1 MYRVG
6 VTRRFSAAH
15 RLEGHEGKCSRLH
28 GHTWGVEA
36 VFSSAEVS
44 RGGMVLDFEAAG
56 AMLDKVIEPY
66 DHRYL
71 NEVEPFTSV
80 RPTAENVARVLFT
93 GILKA
98 IEGGG
103 HPVSL
108 EKVTVWESPIPGHP
122 TALPERRGKRADSG
136 GTNL

>member
-6 VTRRFSAAH
+6 VKKRFSAAH

-28 GHTWGVEA
+28 GHTWCVEA
-36 VFSSAEVS
+36 VFSSVEVG
-44 RGGMVLDFEAAG
+44 REGMAIDFDVAG
-56 AMLDKVIEPY
+56 SILEKVIAPY

-71 NEVEPFTSV
+71 NELEPFTSL

-93 GILKA
+93 GVLKE

-103 HPVSL
+103 HPIRLAEV
-108 EKVTVWESPIPGHP
+108 KVWESP
-122 TALPERRGKRADSG
+122 DSWASYG
-136 GTNL
+136 GG

>member
-1 MYRVG
+1 MTLSSIAPAASKSR
-6 VTRRFSAAH
+6 TIPPRLTSADESSAYSPQLCPWS
-15 RLEGHEGKCSRLH
+15 LELH

-108 EKVTVWESPIPGHP
+108 EKVTVWESP
-122 TALPERRGKRADSG
+122 DSWASYSSS
-136 GTNL
+136 